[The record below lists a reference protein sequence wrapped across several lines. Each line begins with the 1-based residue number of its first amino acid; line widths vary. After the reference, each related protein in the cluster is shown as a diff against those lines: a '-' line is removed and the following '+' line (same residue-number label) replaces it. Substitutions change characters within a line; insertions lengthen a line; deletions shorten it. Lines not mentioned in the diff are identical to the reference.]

1 MNNIVLIGRLT
12 KDPEMKVSNNDK
24 EYCLFSLAVNRP
36 HEKGTADFFNC
47 IAFGKTAEVINQYC
61 KKGKQI
67 GIQGS
72 IEFTKKDDKI
82 YHSVKIVSVELLG
95 SSGDSTNNDE
105 SQSQSNNKQ
114 YSKPQSKHKEQ
125 PQQQYNDDDDDEF
138 PF

>member
-12 KDPEMKVSNNDK
+12 KDPEIKVSNNDK

-82 YHSVKIVSVELLG
+82 YHSVKIASVELLG
-95 SSGDSTNNDE
+95 SSGDSSSDTD
-105 SQSQSNNKQ
+105 SQSNNKQ
-114 YSKPQSKHKEQ
+114 YSKPQSKPKEQ
-125 PQQQYNDDDDDEF
+125 PQQQYEDDDDDEF

>member
-72 IEFTKKDDKI
+72 IEFNKKDDKI
-82 YHSVKIVSVELLG
+82 YTSVRIASVELLG
-95 SSGDSTNNDE
+95 SSGDSSNSNDNN
-105 SQSQSNNKQ
+105 SNSKQ
-114 YSKPQSKHKEQ
+114 YSKPQSKPKEQ
-125 PQQQYNDDDDDEF
+125 PQQQYEDDDDEF

>member
-61 KKGKQI
+61 KKGKQV

-82 YHSVKIVSVELLG
+82 YHSVKIASVELLG
-95 SSGDSTNNDE
+95 SSGDSSSDTD
-105 SQSQSNNKQ
+105 SQSNNKQ
-114 YSKPQSKHKEQ
+114 YSKPQSKPKEQ
-125 PQQQYNDDDDDEF
+125 PQQQYEDDDDDEF